1 MNASEILA
9 RNLVRL
15 RKERGLTLTGLSQL
29 SGVSKAALS
38 ELEAGRG
45 NPTLV
50 TLWSLADA
58 LGVPFGALVSEPS
71 GEAAEIAEP
80 GVAVRLLERSAGEP
94 PLEVYSMRLAPRVR
108 REAAPHAPGVVEHVM
123 VIAGKMRVGPLG
135 SPRVVEAGETFVFAA
150 DQPHVYAAEEESVVA
165 LVVMLYP
172 RPRADEEAD
181 PSTTVMF
188 ISAPEIDSESITTV
202 LQRACEEIA
211 HGLPVRRLIL
221 RTAAGQEAPVATQ
234 VEETLRGLRRQDY
247 SWPLHSFV
255 QKDTGRVSVFL
266 FRRLAG
272 CSRLW
277 DPQVQEPSGSV
288 LAKARLLARRAAHV
302 YQPLEPAEAE
312 ELRELTRSASLTV
325 STLASEV
332 LTLAGE
338 PTLPPIMWTLLDDTS
353 PSTVAAMRNDA
364 SPMFEDRIE
373 VSAYHV
379 FELLHPAYAR
389 QPVALAELAL
399 RYLRPGQAPISCL
412 DVGTGPGLPT
422 LMLLELLPGL
432 QVTAVEPSSLVFM
445 YLQRNIARAGQAA
458 KLTAYNANFLDLDL
472 DTQYDLVTCIG
483 ATHHLNTAFLL
494 QKCRAV
500 LRDGG
505 LLLVS
510 DEFISPF
517 GNYVDRNRELIRHHT
532 AYMLAVMPEPP
543 RSGFTA
549 TPEERELMNRL
560 RHEVPL
566 LAYEAE
572 RGVQSVAQRCRE
584 LLRDLR
590 QLKLPRIPSH
600 PVLAFYRFHLVELE
614 ALVAGLDYEAERKT
628 FAEHFVA
635 LAESAGLTL
644 CEHGRLY
651 ATAGFRKLDAGTH
664 VFVFRKE

>member
-9 RNLVRL
+9 RNLARL
-15 RKERGLTLTGLSQL
+15 RKERGLTLTSLSEL

-45 NPTLV
+45 NPTLT

-58 LGVPFGALVSEPS
+58 LGVPFGALVSEAT
-71 GEAAEIAEP
+71 GEAVEVTEP

-94 PLEVYSMRLAPRVR
+94 QLEVYSMRLAPGAR
-108 REAAPHAPGVVEHVM
+108 REAVPHAPGVVERVM

-135 SPRVVEAGETFVFAA
+135 SPRVVEAGEAFAFAA
-150 DQPHVYAAEEESVVA
+150 DQPHVYAAEEEAVVA

-172 RPRADEEAD
+172 RQRADEAAD

-188 ISAPEIDSESITTV
+188 ISAPGVDSESITTV
-202 LQRACEEIA
+202 LRRACEEVA
-211 HGLPVRRLIL
+211 QGLPVRRLIL
-221 RTAAGQEAPVATQ
+221 CTAAGREAAVATQ
-234 VEETLRGLRRQDY
+234 VEAALRGFRRQGY
-247 SWPLHSFV
+247 SWPLYSFV
-255 QKDTGRVSVFL
+255 RKDTGRVSVFL

-272 CSRLW
+272 YSRLW
-277 DPQVQEPSGSV
+277 DPQAQEPSGPV
-288 LAKARLLARRAAHV
+288 LAQARLLVRHAAHV
-302 YQPLEPAEAE
+302 CRPLEPGEAE
-312 ELRELTRSASLTV
+312 ELRELTRSANLTV

-338 PTLPPIMWTLLDDTS
+338 PTVPPILWTLIDDS
-353 PSTVAAMRNDA
+353 PPSTDGTRNDA
-364 SPMFEDRIE
+364 SPMFEDRID
-373 VSAYHV
+373 VTAHHV

-399 RYLRPGQAPISCL
+399 RYLRPEQAPISCL
-412 DVGTGPGLPT
+412 NVGTGPGLPT

-432 QVTAVEPSSLVFM
+432 QVTAVEPSPFAFM
-445 YLQRNIARAGQAA
+445 YLQRNIARAGRAA
-458 KLTAYNANFLDLDL
+458 QVIAYNTDFLTLPL
-472 DTQYDLVTCIG
+472 NERYDLVTCIG
-483 ATHHLNTAFLL
+483 AIHRLNTAFLL
-494 QKCRAV
+494 QKCRTV

-505 LLLVS
+505 LLLVA
-510 DEFISPF
+510 DEFLSPYA
-517 GNYVDRNRELIRHHT
+517 NYLDRNRELIRHHT

-543 RSGFTA
+543 SSKFNA
-549 TPEERELMNRL
+549 TPEERELMTRL

-590 QLKLPRIPSH
+590 KLRLPRIPSH
-600 PVLAFYRFHLVELE
+600 PVLAFYRFQLVELE
-614 ALVAGLDYEAERKT
+614 ALVAGLDYEVERKT
-628 FAEHFVA
+628 FAEYFVA
-635 LAESAGLTL
+635 LAESAGFTL
-644 CEHGRLY
+644 CDHGRIY